1 MIIGIGCDIVTISR
15 IEQAIDKPVIQKIL
29 TPREKEVA
37 DKLKGHRKSEWIAGR
52 FAAKEAIYKAIHT
65 VENCTILDIEILNN
79 EQGAPVCTCFPAYEI
94 MISIAHEK
102 ETAIAYALAQTKE
115 S

>member
-1 MIIGIGCDIVTISR
+1 MIIGIGCDIVEISR
-15 IEQAIDKPVIQKIL
+15 IEKALYKPVIEKIL
-29 TPREKEVA
+29 TIKEQEIA
-37 DKLKGHRKSEWIAGR
+37 NQYPDKRKAEWIAGR

-65 VENCTILDIEILNN
+65 VVNCTISDIEVLKD
-79 EQGAPVCTCFPAYEI
+79 ESGAPICTCFDYDV

-102 ETAIAYALAQTKE
+102 EYAIAYAMVLTKG